1 MTAALQRKH
10 RKDGKPRY
18 QFADETFSDALDCI
32 WTYVAGVFN
41 VPLDAATSKRRYQ
54 EYVIPRFVFY
64 YFASDLTQATW
75 RQMGNYTGRDHS
87 TAIHGVKTIQ
97 DIIDTDKKFAAKMMD
112 IRSALLEFFPAN
124 GGYAVADAKYR
135 PRVDDWFYAL
145 CMA

>member
-10 RKDGKPRY
+10 RRDCKPRHN
-18 QFADETFSDALDCI
+18 FSDETYIDALDTI
-32 WTYVAGVFN
+32 WTYVAGVYN
-41 VPLDAATSKRRYQ
+41 VPLEAALSKRRYQ

-64 YFASDLTQATW
+64 YMASNLTQATW
-75 RQMGNYTGRDHS
+75 RQMGLYTGRDHS

-97 DIIDTDKKFAAKMMD
+97 DLIDTDKRFRSKMLD
-112 IRSALLEFFPAN
+112 IRNALLDFFPHGSEYN
-124 GGYAVADAKYR
+124 VGEAKYR